1 MFINL
6 CVYVYYLYQPTSILF
21 KEWRKQ
27 IFVKHWEFL
36 KQGSGIVDVSLNYTH
51 CIIGPW
57 LYNHTIS
64 VILPAGGA
72 TVCGQEVFLA
82 DEGSAGTRQHVTP
95 LLGYTTQNWFMSN
108 QRTNTA
114 CSQRTPTA
122 NINSHFPCP
131 KCHKEYT
138 WKANLSRH
146 LRLECG
152 KKPHLQC
159 PYCTYV
165 TNRKSSVQEHI
176 RRRHKDL
183 PNIM

>member
-1 MFINL
+1 MYVCTTRTSQLPFCSKNGEINFFWS
-6 CVYVYYLYQPTSILF
+6 VVT
-21 KEWRKQ
+21 
-27 IFVKHWEFL
+27 FL
-36 KQGSGIVDVSLNYTH
+36 KQCCCILDVRLNYTKF
-51 CIIGPW
+51 IIGSWPCID
-57 LYNHTIS
+57 TIS
-64 VILPAGGA
+64 VILSADGA
-72 TVCGQEVFLA
+72 LVCGQVFLA
-82 DEGSAGTRQHVTP
+82 DEVSPGTRQHVTP
-95 LLGYTTQNWFMSN
+95 LLGYTRQNWFMSN

-114 CSQRTPTA
+114 CSQRTPTV

-131 KCHKEYT
+131 NCHKEYT
-138 WKANLSRH
+138 WKANLNRH

-152 KKPHLQC
+152 KKPHLKC